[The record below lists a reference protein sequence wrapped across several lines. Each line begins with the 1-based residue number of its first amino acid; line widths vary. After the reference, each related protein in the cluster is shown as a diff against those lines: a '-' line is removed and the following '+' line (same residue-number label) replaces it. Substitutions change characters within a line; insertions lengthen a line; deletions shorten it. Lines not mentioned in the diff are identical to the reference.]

1 MENGKR
7 RKTYSYAEISA
18 DFVGQ
23 HLFSALIAENL
34 DAAPK
39 FEVCQ
44 ANATAMVNVVHV
56 VLLHVANAKTH
67 KMISCST
74 PMPTLTS
81 ARRFIQF

>member
-1 MENGKR
+1 MDNGKR
-7 RKTYSYAEISA
+7 QITYSYVEIFA

-23 HLFSALIAENL
+23 HLFSALIAENR

-44 ANATAMVNVVHV
+44 ADATAMVNVVHV

-67 KMISCST
+67 EMIFCST
-74 PMPTLTS
+74 PVPTLTS